1 MAPNDPRSRD
11 ILDGPSRRRKL
22 EERQLLRRFVET
34 RDPLIREELV
44 ERFMP
49 LARSLALRY
58 RAGGEAVDDLVQVAS
73 LGLLKAI
80 DRFDPAK
87 ASDFVAF
94 AAPTIL
100 GELRHHFRD
109 RSWSVRLPR
118 SLQERSMRIA
128 EVSQEISGAEQ
139 RRATISEVA
148 ERCNLEEAEVVEAMQ
163 ADLARRTSSLD
174 MPVARGEE
182 DSAPMVE
189 MIGGEEPGY
198 ERAESELASEG
209 AELRPK
215 EREALHLRFH
225 EGMTQREIGNRI
237 GVSQMQVSRLLRSS
251 LGKLLVAVRGGDTV
265 DESTIVEPATDDEDV
280 VRAA

>member
-1 MAPNDPRSRD
+1 M
-11 ILDGPSRRRKL
+11 
-22 EERQLLRRFVET
+22 LLRRFVET
-34 RDPLIREELV
+34 RDPRVREELV

-58 RAGGEAVDDLVQVAS
+58 RGGGEAVEDLVQVACV
-73 LGLLKAI
+73 GLLKAI
-80 DRFDPAK
+80 DRFDPDR

-128 EVSQEISGAEQ
+128 EVSREISGAEQ
-139 RRATISEVA
+139 REARISEIA
-148 ERCNLEEAEVVEAMQ
+148 ELCNLEEAEVVEAMQ
-163 ADLARRTSSLD
+163 ADRARRTSSLD
-174 MPVARGEE
+174 MPVSRGEE

-189 MIGGEEPGY
+189 LLGGEENGY
-198 ERAESELASEG
+198 ERAESELASEV

-225 EGMTQREIGNRI
+225 EGMTQREIGDQI

-251 LGKLLVAVRGGDTV
+251 LGKLLVAVRGGEEL
-265 DESTIVEPATDDEDV
+265 DESTILGDHAGPADV